1 MMTKQESKAILIV
14 VCIMYVVTVIIGYI
28 ALVDLTSTVK
38 ENRDM
43 IDYLTDKVYDTA
55 AKVSVN
61 ERDIRIMRTDVDIH
75 ERIIVH
81 GEYIDIQEGDI
92 EKEESNDKE

>member
-1 MMTKQESKAILIV
+1 MMTRLESKALCIA
-14 VCIMYVVTVIIGYI
+14 VCIMYVVTVILGYI
-28 ALVDLTSTVK
+28 ALVDLSSAVK
-38 ENRDM
+38 ENKDRL
-43 IDYLTDKVYDTA
+43 DYLTDKVYDTA

-75 ERIIVH
+75 ERIIVR

-92 EKEESNDKE
+92 HD

>member
-1 MMTKQESKAILIV
+1 MMTRLESKALCIA
-14 VCIMYVVTVIIGYI
+14 VCIMYVVTVLIGYI

-38 ENRDM
+38 ENKDRL
-43 IDYLTDKVYDTA
+43 DYLTDKVYDTA

-75 ERIIVH
+75 ERIIVR

-92 EKEESNDKE
+92 HD

>member
-1 MMTKQESKAILIV
+1 MTRLESKVLCIA
-14 VCIMYVVTVIIGYI
+14 VCIMYVVTVLIGYI

-38 ENRDM
+38 ENKDRL
-43 IDYLTDKVYDTA
+43 DYLTDKVYDTA

-75 ERIIVH
+75 ERIIVR

-92 EKEESNDKE
+92 HD

>member
-1 MMTKQESKAILIV
+1 MTRLESKALCIA
-14 VCIMYVVTVIIGYI
+14 VCIMYVVTVILGYI
-28 ALVDLTSTVK
+28 ALVDLSSAVK
-38 ENRDM
+38 ENKDRL
-43 IDYLTDKVYDTA
+43 DYLTDKVYDTA

-75 ERIIVH
+75 ERIIVR

-92 EKEESNDKE
+92 HD

>member
-1 MMTKQESKAILIV
+1 MTRSESKAILIV

-28 ALVDLTSTVK
+28 ALVDLSSNVK
-38 ENRDM
+38 ENKDRL
-43 IDYLTDKVYDTA
+43 DYLTDKVYDTA

-75 ERIIVH
+75 ERIIVR

-92 EKEESNDKE
+92 EKGVSNAKE

>member
-1 MMTKQESKAILIV
+1 MTKAESKALLIA

-28 ALVDLTSTVK
+28 ALVDLSGDVK
-38 ENRDM
+38 ENKDRL
-43 IDYLTDKVYDTA
+43 DYLTDMYYDTA

-61 ERDIRIMRTDVDIH
+61 ERNIRIMRTDVDIH
-75 ERIIVH
+75 ERVIIH

-92 EKEESNDKE
+92 HD

>member
-1 MMTKQESKAILIV
+1 MMTRLESKALCIA
-14 VCIMYVVTVIIGYI
+14 VCIMYVVTVILGYI
-28 ALVDLTSTVK
+28 ALVDLSDAVK
-38 ENRDM
+38 ENKDRL
-43 IDYLTDKVYDTA
+43 DYLTDKVYDTA

-75 ERIIVH
+75 ERIIVR

-92 EKEESNDKE
+92 HD

>member
-1 MMTKQESKAILIV
+1 MMTRLESKALCIA
-14 VCIMYVVTVIIGYI
+14 VCIMYVVTVILGYI
-28 ALVDLTSTVK
+28 ALVDLSGAVK
-38 ENRDM
+38 ENKDRL
-43 IDYLTDKVYDTA
+43 DYLTDKVYDTA

-75 ERIIVH
+75 ERIIVR

-92 EKEESNDKE
+92 HD

>member
-1 MMTKQESKAILIV
+1 MTRSESKAILIV
-14 VCIMYVVTVIIGYI
+14 VCIMYVVTAIIGYI
-28 ALVDLTSTVK
+28 ALVDLSSNVK
-38 ENRDM
+38 ENKDRL
-43 IDYLTDKVYDTA
+43 DYLTDKVYDTA

-75 ERIIVH
+75 ERIIVR

-92 EKEESNDKE
+92 HD

>member
-1 MMTKQESKAILIV
+1 MTRSESKAILIV

-28 ALVDLTSTVK
+28 ALVDLSSNVK
-38 ENRDM
+38 ENKDRL
-43 IDYLTDKVYDTA
+43 DYLTDKVYDTA

-61 ERDIRIMRTDVDIH
+61 ERDIRIMRTDVDVDVH
-75 ERIIVH
+75 ERIIVR

-92 EKEESNDKE
+92 HD

>member
-1 MMTKQESKAILIV
+1 MTRLESKALCIA
-14 VCIMYVVTVIIGYI
+14 VCIMYVVTVILGYI
-28 ALVDLTSTVK
+28 ALVDLSGAVK
-38 ENRDM
+38 ENKDRL
-43 IDYLTDKVYDTA
+43 DYLTDKVYDTA

-75 ERIIVH
+75 ERIIVR

-92 EKEESNDKE
+92 HD

>member
-1 MMTKQESKAILIV
+1 MTRSESKAILIV

-28 ALVDLTSTVK
+28 SLVDLSSNVK
-38 ENRDM
+38 ENKDRL
-43 IDYLTDKVYDTA
+43 DYLTDKVYDTA

-61 ERDIRIMRTDVDIH
+61 EKDIRIMRTDVDIH
-75 ERIIVH
+75 ERIIVR

-92 EKEESNDKE
+92 HD